1 MNKRTINDTEYRDLS
16 KFPQINLEQYEV
28 NMDVVTLIP
37 EYLAKKHELIAIDM
51 KKDKLV
57 VATADPLNL
66 FAIDDVKLYTKMD
79 LHIVVSSSRDITN
92 LINRCYNRES
102 TEKALENFNKI
113 FSSAKSLDNELEE
126 TTNVTSSPIVR
137 LVKFIISE
145 AIKNRA
151 SDIHI
156 EPNVNKIR
164 IRFRIDGDLEEVI
177 SLNKNILLPLLTR
190 IKIMGKMDI
199 AESRLPQDGRVES
212 TINGREVDMRISTL
226 PTVHGEKVVIRLL
239 DKYGF
244 NFDIDNLGFS
254 QDDMM
259 ILNKML
265 NSPNGMILV
274 TGQAGSGKTTTLYAI
289 LRELNHI
296 EKNIITIE
304 DPVEYKIDGI
314 NQVHVNNKA
323 GISFASG
330 LRAILRQDPD
340 IIMVGEIRDEE
351 TAKIAIRTAIT
362 GHLVFSTLHTNDG
375 ASTIIRLMDMGIE
388 SYLLSSA
395 LIGIIS
401 QRLVKVLCNTCKKSY
416 EASYMEKK
424 VLNIPQDKK
433 LILYRPVGCNICN
446 NGYRGRTAIY
456 ELMQIDEKLRKM
468 IDLNIGVDRIRKYSE
483 GQGMTTL
490 FSSAIDLVLNG
501 VTSFDEIIRTGVIVV

>member
-1 MNKRTINDTEYRDLS
+1 
-16 KFPQINLEQYEV
+16 
-28 NMDVVTLIP
+28 
-37 EYLAKKHELIAIDM
+37 
-51 KKDKLV
+51 
-57 VATADPLNL
+57 
-66 FAIDDVKLYTKMD
+66 
-79 LHIVVSSSRDITN
+79 
-92 LINRCYNRES
+92 
-102 TEKALENFNKI
+102 
-113 FSSAKSLDNELEE
+113 
-126 TTNVTSSPIVR
+126 
-137 LVKFIISE
+137 
-145 AIKNRA
+145 
-151 SDIHI
+151 
-156 EPNVNKIR
+156 
-164 IRFRIDGDLEEVI
+164 
-177 SLNKNILLPLLTR
+177 
-190 IKIMGKMDI
+190 
-199 AESRLPQDGRVES
+199 
-212 TINGREVDMRISTL
+212 
-226 PTVHGEKVVIRLL
+226 
-239 DKYGF
+239 
-244 NFDIDNLGFS
+244 
-254 QDDMM
+254 
-259 ILNKML
+259 
-265 NSPNGMILV
+265 
-274 TGQAGSGKTTTLYAI
+274 
-289 LRELNHI
+289 
-296 EKNIITIE
+296 
-304 DPVEYKIDGI
+304 
-314 NQVHVNNKA
+314 
-323 GISFASG
+323 
-330 LRAILRQDPD
+330 
-340 IIMVGEIRDEE
+340 MVGEIRDEE